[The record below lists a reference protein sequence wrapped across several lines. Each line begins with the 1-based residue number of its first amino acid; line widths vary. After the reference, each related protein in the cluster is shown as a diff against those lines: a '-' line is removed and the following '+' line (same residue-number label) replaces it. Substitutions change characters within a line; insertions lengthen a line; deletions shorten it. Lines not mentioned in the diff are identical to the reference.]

1 MLNFATRNFKTCLF
15 ATLLG
20 TCLASAQPV
29 EAGVIP
35 WTYNAI
41 FGYGP
46 VFNQA
51 PYGYGYPATP
61 APMYQTG
68 YWPGGNYYTG
78 YGPRA
83 GMWSPQP
90 YATYYAPATYS
101 GGAGYFD
108 GCNTCAPCGCS
119 PCGGACGTGGPCDVS
134 GSASTVT
141 PSGAN
146 SSIDSGANYSPEPEP
161 TESAPA
167 PSEPEGSEVV
177 PQTYQNE
184 DEGDLDDSFE
194 PVRRREDDAPVQ
206 PEAQLG
212 PATTEP
218 PEWAET
224 GSRPAEVT
232 PVGGEVGG
240 SDAPPFVG
248 PEIGG
253 EEGVEAGG
261 DAAPGELE
269 EVVPPFE
276 IQNLPES
283 RSSAPADN
291 TENSSTL
298 PPFIR
303 SLRDPADAEPQSVDD
318 EEADL
323 VLPPEV
329 RVEPLEIKSTTV
341 VQLKAERRRILVE
354 ASTASFPAL
363 ARSKA
368 KPTPIQDAGTTAVA
382 VR

>member
-1 MLNFATRNFKTCLF
+1 MLNFATRNFKTCLLLTF
-15 ATLLG
+15 LG
-20 TCLASAQPV
+20 TCLTSTQPV

-46 VFNQA
+46 AFNQA
-51 PYGYGYPATP
+51 PYGYGSPASP

-68 YWPGGNYYTG
+68 YWPAGNYYTG
-78 YGPRA
+78 YRPR
-83 GMWSPQP
+83 GGTWSPQP
-90 YATYYAPATYS
+90 YATYYAPLTYTN
-101 GGAGYFD
+101 GAGYVN
-108 GCNTCAPCGCS
+108 GCNSCAPCSCS
-119 PCGGACGTGGPCDVS
+119 PCGGPCGAGGPCDVS

-146 SSIDSGANYSPEPEP
+146 SPVDSGANYSPEPEP

-167 PSEPEGSEVV
+167 PSEPQGDEVV
-177 PQTYQNE
+177 PQTFQE
-184 DEGDLDDSFE
+184 PEESDLDDSFE

-224 GSRPAEVT
+224 GSRPSEVT
-232 PVGGEVGG
+232 PTGGEIGE

-248 PEIGG
+248 PEFG
-253 EEGVEAGG
+253 EEEGIESG
-261 DAAPGELE
+261 DTAAPVELD
-269 EVVPPFE
+269 EVVPPIDFDNAP
-276 IQNLPES
+276 QSSN
-283 RSSAPADN
+283 SAPAEN

-303 SLRDPADAEPQSVDD
+303 SLRAPADAEPQSVDD

-341 VQLKAERRRILVE
+341 VQLKAQRRRIQVE

-363 ARSKA
+363 VRSKA